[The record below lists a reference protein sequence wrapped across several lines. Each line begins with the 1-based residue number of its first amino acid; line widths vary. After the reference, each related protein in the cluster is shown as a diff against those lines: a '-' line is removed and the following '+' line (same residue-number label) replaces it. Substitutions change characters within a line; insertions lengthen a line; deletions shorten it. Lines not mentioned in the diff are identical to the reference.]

1 MGIVPSITN
10 QINSNLMCLQKVRS
24 TTIKSNITFLI
35 NASFSRQCPKT
46 WRRRAM
52 IFVFTDCWEVIFW
65 RKKRGKTP
73 SFRIYRPL
81 PYCTR
86 PGTGKTCSLH
96 VTPSVEI
103 TPKIRAKIASLNSSI
118 AFGDLRLGGC
128 LRAPC
133 SQAPARAQSPTRNTR
148 IKRRNFRKDFWGYFD
163 VPESEVYT
171 SEFTVWAHYF
181 SLSSPSILRFGEVSS
196 RSSHT
201 VVSTGVDP
209 SCSVSSVS
217 YCMILRCRTYIK
229 VISHKNPS

>member
-24 TTIKSNITFLI
+24 TTMKSNITFLI

-73 SFRIYRPL
+73 IFHIYRPL
-81 PYCTR
+81 PYSSRDGENMLSSC
-86 PGTGKTCSLH
+86 P
-96 VTPSVEI
+96 PPVEI

-118 AFGDLRLGGC
+118 ARRALRSRWC
-128 LRAPC
+128 LRGRPP
-133 SQAPARAQSPTRNTR
+133 QAPAESQVSKRNTR

-163 VPESEVYT
+163 GRSRRRTCMYTVTWREHVFPVPGRV
-171 SEFTVWAHYF
+171 
-181 SLSSPSILRFGEVSS
+181 R
-196 RSSHT
+196 
-201 VVSTGVDP
+201 
-209 SCSVSSVS
+209 
-217 YCMILRCRTYIK
+217 
-229 VISHKNPS
+229 